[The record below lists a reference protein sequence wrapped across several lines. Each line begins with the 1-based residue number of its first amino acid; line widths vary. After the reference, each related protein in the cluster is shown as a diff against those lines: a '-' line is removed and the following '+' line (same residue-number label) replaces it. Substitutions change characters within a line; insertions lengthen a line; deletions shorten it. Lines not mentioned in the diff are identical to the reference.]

1 MKNVVFLDTVHP
13 VLWDRLTE
21 FGLKCI
27 DAKNLDKKEC
37 KELLC
42 NAFGVVI
49 RSRFRVDETLLKD
62 AKELKFIARSG
73 SGLENI
79 DIPYCEKKNIVV
91 FNSPEGNRNAVG
103 EHVLGLLLNLL
114 NKISKSD
121 KEIRSKKWNR
131 EGNRGEEL
139 DGKTIG
145 IIGYGNNGKAFAKK
159 LKGFEVDI
167 LAYDKYKSNFSDN
180 FVKEA
185 NLSEIYN
192 KADVIS
198 FHIPLNKE
206 TKYWANDA
214 FFNQLKKP
222 IYLLNISRGEIIKT
236 TSLLNA
242 IEKEK
247 IKGAGLDV
255 LEFEPSSFAPF
266 LKSIPIEIYKRLVD
280 SEKIILTP
288 HVAGWTKES
297 YFKLSNVLAN
307 KIISHFSL

>member
-1 MKNVVFLDTVHP
+1 MRNVVFLDTVHS
-13 VLWDRLTE
+13 VLSDRLTG
-21 FGLKCI
+21 FGFKCV
-27 DAKNLDKKEC
+27 DATSLDKKEC
-37 KELLC
+37 IELLH

-49 RSRFRVDETLLKD
+49 RSRFRVDKALLKD
-62 AKELKFIARSG
+62 ATALKFIARSG
-73 SGLENI
+73 SGMENI
-79 DIPYCEKKNIVV
+79 DLAYCKERNIAV

-103 EHVLGLLLNLL
+103 EHALGLLLNLL
-114 NKISKSD
+114 NNISKSD
-121 KEIRSKKWNR
+121 KEIRSKKWDR

-159 LKGFEVDI
+159 LRGFEVKI
-167 LAYDKYKSNFSDN
+167 LAYDKYISDFSDS
-180 FVKEA
+180 FVNEA
-185 NLSEIYN
+185 TLSEIYN

-198 FHIPLNKE
+198 FHIPLNKG
-206 TKYWANDA
+206 TKSWVNDA

-222 IYLLNISRGEIIKT
+222 IYLLNISRGEIVKT
-236 TSLLNA
+236 ESLLDA
-242 IEKEK
+242 LEKGK

-255 LEFEPSSFAPF
+255 LELEPSSFTPF
-266 LKSIPIEIYKRLVD
+266 LKSIPIEIFKRLID

-307 KIISHFSL
+307 KIKSHFCL